1 MVLPLE
7 ESKQASQETGSE
19 AAPVSGHQMPGSDQ
33 DFRMVHWR
41 LDTEQWGSWK
51 NSTISQD
58 SSQLA
63 TQSTSTVRVKI
74 INLAIIR
81 MMANPS
87 HQGTG
92 GSGKGSGRRKG
103 SENLG

>member
-1 MVLPLE
+1 MRPPQYLGIRCLDL
-7 ESKQASQETGSE
+7 T
-19 AAPVSGHQMPGSDQ
+19 
-33 DFRMVHWR
+33 R

-63 TQSTSTVRVKI
+63 RQSTGTVRVKT
-74 INLAIIR
+74 INLAITR
-81 MMANPS
+81 MMAKQS

-92 GSGKGSGRRKG
+92 GSGKGSGMRKG
-103 SENLG
+103 FRNPGLVLGVTF